1 MQNCNL
7 VLQPL
12 HCNGDNKPMV
22 QKNNENT
29 CQNNINGYE
38 WNWLSDLIFYF
49 FFFFVILWI
58 ILYSLSPPLLQNTLG
73 QVDTAKVLVASLIL
87 TLAIVVLLGILKYVV
102 GQSGKR
108 NAIKMQLEK
117 CINICNEKNN

>member
-12 HCNGDNKPMV
+12 HCNNTKSFNNTNV
-22 QKNNENT
+22 EQKNDKQNT
-29 CQNNINGYE
+29 INGYE

-73 QVDTAKVLVASLIL
+73 QVDTAKVLIASLII
-87 TLAIVVLLGILKYVV
+87 TLIIVVALGILKYVV
-102 GQSGKR
+102 NQAGKR
-108 NAIKMQLEK
+108 NTIKMQLEK
-117 CINICNEKNN
+117 CINVCNEK